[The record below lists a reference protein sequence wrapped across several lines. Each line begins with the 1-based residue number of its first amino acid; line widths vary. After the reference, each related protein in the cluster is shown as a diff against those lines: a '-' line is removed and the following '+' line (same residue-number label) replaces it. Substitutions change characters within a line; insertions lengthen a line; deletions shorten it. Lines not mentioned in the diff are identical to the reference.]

1 MNFIAAVSA
10 WIWGPPMLILLVG
23 GGLWLNIRLGFF
35 PIRYFPFIVRETF
48 GKILTK
54 PTGEGTI
61 TPFQAATSALASTIG
76 GSNIIGVP
84 VAIAFGGPGAVF
96 WMWVTAVI
104 GFATKFSEIAL
115 GLKYR
120 EKNEEGTYVGGPMYY
135 LNKGLGLPF
144 LGAVYAFFL
153 MIELVPSISTQTV
166 NVVQTAASVGI
177 PDVATGL
184 VLTVLV
190 GLVVVGGIKRIGE
203 VTSRLVPFMALLYI
217 GTALVI
223 VLLDV
228 VRLPGVLLM
237 IFEHAFSP
245 TAAFGG
251 FVGSSIAATLRW
263 GVARGCYSN
272 EAGMGTAAIA
282 HAAAVTD
289 HPARQAM
296 WGVFGIMIDTIVI
309 CTTTA
314 MVVLVTGA
322 WTAVS
327 PAEAGSMTALAFQQL
342 LGQGIGGGIVTICL
356 MLFVISTIIVIIFY
370 GEKQAEYLFGTRF
383 SKVMRGAYLVAILA
397 GSMME
402 LEFLYQFLDILL
414 ATIVVPNMIGMVL
427 MAGQVK
433 QMKDEFLGSVKREKG
448 DGRRE
453 TGNGSGVT

>member
-1 MNFIAAVSA
+1 MNFVAAVSA

-35 PIRYFPFIVRETF
+35 PIRYFPFIVKQTF

-166 NVVQTAASVGI
+166 NVVQTASSVGI
-177 PDVATGL
+177 PAVVTGL
-184 VLTVLV
+184 VVATLV

-217 GTALVI
+217 STALVI
-223 VLLDV
+223 IVLNV
-228 VRLPGVLLM
+228 GRLPSVFLM
-237 IFEHAFSP
+237 IFEHAFTP
-245 TAAFGG
+245 TAALGG
-251 FVGSSIAATLRW
+251 FAGSSIAAGLRW

-296 WGVFGIMIDTIVI
+296 WGVFGIMIDTIII

-327 PAEAGSMTALAFQQL
+327 PGEAGSMTALAFQEL

-356 MLFVISTIIVIIFY
+356 MLFVISTIIVIIFF
-370 GEKQAEYLFGTRF
+370 GEKQAEYLFGIRF
-383 SKVMRGAYLVAILA
+383 SKVMRGVYLVAILA
-397 GSMME
+397 GSMIE

-433 QMKDEFLGSVKREKG
+433 HLKDEFLMTVETG
-448 DGRRE
+448 DG
-453 TGNGSGVT
+453 SGAT

>member
-1 MNFIAAVSA
+1 M
-10 WIWGPPMLILLVG
+10 ILLVG
-23 GGLWLNIRLGFF
+23 GGLWLNIRLDFF
-35 PIRYFPFIVRETF
+35 PIRHFPFIVKQTF

-135 LNKGLGLPF
+135 LTKGLGLPF

-177 PDVATGL
+177 PAVATGL

-223 VLLDV
+223 ILLDAV
-228 VRLPGVLLM
+228 KLPGVLLM

-296 WGVFGIMIDTIVI
+296 WGVFGIMVDTIII

-322 WTAVS
+322 WTAVP

-342 LGQGIGGGIVTICL
+342 LGEGLGGGIVTICL
-356 MLFVISTIIVIIFY
+356 MLFVISTIIVIIFF
-370 GEKQAEYLFGTRF
+370 GEKQAEYLFGIRF
-383 SKVMRGAYLVAILA
+383 SKVMRGVYLVAILA
-397 GSMME
+397 GSMIE

-414 ATIVVPNMIGMVL
+414 ATIVVPNMIGMVI
-427 MAGQVK
+427 MSGQVK
-433 QMKDEFLGSVKREKG
+433 AMKDEFLKSVRLG
-448 DGRRE
+448 AA
-453 TGNGSGVT
+453 SGVK

>member
-1 MNFIAAVSA
+1 MNFVAAFSA
-10 WIWGPPMLILLVG
+10 WIWGPPMMILLVG
-23 GGLWLNIRLGFF
+23 GGLWLNIRIDFF

-61 TPFQAATSALASTIG
+61 SPFQAVCSALASTIG
-76 GSNIIGVP
+76 GSNIVGVP

-96 WMWVTAVI
+96 WMWVTALI

-120 EKNEEGTYVGGPMYY
+120 QKNEEGTYVGGPMYY

-144 LGAVYAFFL
+144 LGALYAFFL

-177 PDVATGL
+177 PNLVTGL
-184 VLTVLV
+184 VLTTLV
-190 GLVVVGGIKRIGE
+190 GLVVVGGIKRIAQ
-203 VTSRLVPFMALLYI
+203 VTSRLVPFMAILYI
-217 GTALVI
+217 STALLI
-223 VLLDV
+223 ILLNV
-228 VRLPGVLLM
+228 GRLPGVILL

-245 TAAFGG
+245 TAALGG
-251 FVGSSIAATLRW
+251 FAGASIAATLRW

-296 WGVFGIMIDTIVI
+296 WGVFGIMVDTMII

-314 MVVLVTGA
+314 FVVLVTDV
-322 WTAVS
+322 WTKV
-327 PAEAGSMTALAFQQL
+327 PPRQKP
-342 LGQGIGGGIVTICL
+342 VRCRRW
-356 MLFVISTIIVIIFY
+356 
-370 GEKQAEYLFGTRF
+370 RF
-383 SKVMRGAYLVAILA
+383 NNSW
-397 GSMME
+397 
-402 LEFLYQFLDILL
+402 D
-414 ATIVVPNMIGMVL
+414 
-427 MAGQVK
+427 
-433 QMKDEFLGSVKREKG
+433 KDSVEG
-448 DGRRE
+448 
-453 TGNGSGVT
+453 

>member
-1 MNFIAAVSA
+1 M
-10 WIWGPPMLILLVG
+10 MILLVG
-23 GGLWLNIRLGFF
+23 GGLWLNIRIDFF
-35 PIRYFPFIVRETF
+35 PIRYFPFIIRETF
-48 GKILTK
+48 GRILTK

-61 TPFQAATSALASTIG
+61 SPFQAACSALASTIG

-84 VAIAFGGPGAVF
+84 VAIAFGGPGAIF
-96 WMWVTAVI
+96 WMWVTALV

-120 EKNEEGTYVGGPMYY
+120 EKNKEGTYVGGPMYY
-135 LNKGLGLPF
+135 LAKGSGLPF

-177 PDVATGL
+177 PNVVTGL
-184 VLTVLV
+184 VVTTIV
-190 GLVVVGGIKRIGE
+190 GLVVIGGIKRIAQ

-217 GTALVI
+217 CTALVI
-223 VLLDV
+223 ILINVDK
-228 VRLPGVLLM
+228 LPGVFLM

-251 FVGSSIAATLRW
+251 FAGASIASTLRW

-272 EAGMGTAAIA
+272 EAGMGTASIA

-296 WGVFGIMIDTIVI
+296 WGVFGIMVDTMII

-314 MVVLVTGA
+314 IVILVTDV
-322 WTAVS
+322 WTAV
-327 PAEAGSMTALAFQQL
+327 PASQAGAMPAMAFQQL
-342 LGQGIGGGIVTICL
+342 LGDGLGGGIVTLCL
-356 MLFVISTIIVIIFY
+356 LLFVISTIIVVIFF
-370 GEKQAEYLFGTRF
+370 GEKQAEYLFGIRF
-383 SKVMRGAYLVAILA
+383 SKVMRGVYLAAIMA
-397 GSMME
+397 GSLIE

-414 ATIVVPNMIGMVL
+414 ASIVVPNMIGMVL

-433 QMKDEFLGSVKREKG
+433 EMKDEFLNSLK
-448 DGRRE
+448 
-453 TGNGSGVT
+453 SS